1 MARRKFRPATQILRA
16 GNFAILGRYAS
27 PRNGGPGVSGPMG
40 TKCPSAASPGD
51 PLVTFPSLGKS
62 LAARRRRNP
71 PATNATIP
79 SSPPHPSRLRRATFP
94 PGGRLKGSRRRNSP
108 PLRKPAPPCIKRK
121 TLLQY
126 GGRNPNRGG
135 ERPWNSTAWWPR
147 RRAPSPT
154 AW

>member
-1 MARRKFRPATQILRA
+1 MFEKCQHARTASLFPPYCVDFPCNTQSIAASNRLVWRKNPSLLGKFPIFKQGLVARRKFRPATQILRA
-16 GNFAILGRYAS
+16 GNSAILNRYAS

-94 PGGRLKGSRRRNSP
+94 P
-108 PLRKPAPPCIKRK
+108 
-121 TLLQY
+121 
-126 GGRNPNRGG
+126 RGK
-135 ERPWNSTAWWPR
+135 A
-147 RRAPSPT
+147 
-154 AW
+154 